1 MMRHK
6 LEKLNEDQVAV
17 LLYCLNDGLSASEK
31 EITYDDL
38 KFIQPMYAFQKL
50 NEFAPKI
57 KNEHRQMMQD
67 IVNLAVDQDLPLDA
81 K

>member
-17 LLYCLNDGLSASEK
+17 LLYCLNDGLSANEK

>member
-1 MMRHK
+1 
-6 LEKLNEDQVAV
+6 
-17 LLYCLNDGLSASEK
+17 
-31 EITYDDL
+31 
-38 KFIQPMYAFQKL
+38 L

-67 IVNLAVDQDLPLDA
+67 IVNLAIDQDLPLDA